1 MKERKAVVKSGKPAV
16 ASWAAWL
23 CRSMNILISIREKR
37 MNTAVTN
44 APQYTEVSR
53 AIFFGLP
60 SPFAVSQTEI
70 VADNGLSRLCNG
82 VAYHKGEG
90 YVVTGDSE
98 RPYAV
103 LVEVLH
109 EDLIARENESG

>member
-53 AIFFGLP
+53 AIFRFAE
-60 SPFAVSQTEI
+60 PFRGIPNRNCS
-70 VADNGLSRLCNG
+70 
-82 VAYHKGEG
+82 
-90 YVVTGDSE
+90 
-98 RPYAV
+98 
-103 LVEVLH
+103 
-109 EDLIARENESG
+109 

>member
-53 AIFFGLP
+53 AIF
-60 SPFAVSQTEI
+60 SVYRA
-70 VADNGLSRLCNG
+70 LSRYPKPKL
-82 VAYHKGEG
+82 
-90 YVVTGDSE
+90 
-98 RPYAV
+98 
-103 LVEVLH
+103 
-109 EDLIARENESG
+109 